1 MQGDFRGAVE
11 AHRDNGRPCAH
22 RRVADH
28 VMIFPGAGAHGARQD
43 INTRSFLSSHNADI
57 MDLVDADDYLDF
69 ADEYRKKFP
78 NATRAKIKTEYLKTK
93 QGKQA
98 MNTRLLGG

>member
-1 MQGDFRGAVE
+1 
-11 AHRDNGRPCAH
+11 
-22 RRVADH
+22 
-28 VMIFPGAGAHGARQD
+28 
-43 INTRSFLSSHNADI
+43 

-78 NATRAKIKTEYLKTK
+78 NATKAKIKTEYLKTK

-98 MNTRLLGG
+98 MNTRLLGMHYDMRWGWDIGQSRSKG